1 MDLYVDAFKEH
12 CKVLIPDL
20 YYLLEQIQTGIKFHR
35 QLFVN
40 RHIPSYNM
48 VKMSTNMSILL
59 YMVPVFIRY
68 YNFNVQYK
76 VAEDLWTTLKDT
88 WYANINVNDLTATAM
103 QKVTEDIM
111 KNILAFVRT
120 KLFIEIQEQKK

>member
-1 MDLYVDAFKEH
+1 M
-12 CKVLIPDL
+12 
-20 YYLLEQIQTGIKFHR
+20 
-35 QLFVN
+35 
-40 RHIPSYNM
+40 
-48 VKMSTNMSILL
+48 
-59 YMVPVFIRY
+59 RY
-68 YNFNVQYK
+68 YKFNVQYK